1 VFAPSADPS
10 MLAAAFLLPLEVKKN
25 GREKTPSRFNRRN
38 VLHSFNQRS
47 YFSPALPPLKSED

>member
-1 VFAPSADPS
+1 VFAPSSDPS

-47 YFSPALPPLKSED
+47 YFQPGLTAP